1 MNIRFAFRILV
12 AACFAFA
19 VVPLEAQEKSVS
31 QKTAEIWSKTKKTT
45 RKVGR
50 TVAKTTRDT
59 VNRVEAAVREP
70 DADARKV
77 DVKVNDGGVQMP
89 RSLSAGKTAFVVT
102 NTGKEEHN
110 FEIEGSG
117 MEKSFWFALGPN
129 QTKTMQV
136 DLRPGTYDA
145 VCTAEAHGGKEQKI
159 RVTVK

>member
-1 MNIRFAFRILV
+1 M
-12 AACFAFA
+12 
-19 VVPLEAQEKSVS
+19 PLEAQEKSVS
-31 QKTAEIWSKTKKTT
+31 QKTAEVWNKTKATT
-45 RKVGR
+45 KKVSR

-77 DVKVNDGGVQMP
+77 TVKVNDKGVQMP
-89 RSLSAGKTAFVVT
+89 KSLSAGKTAFVVT
-102 NTGKEEHN
+102 NTGKDAHN

-117 MEKSFWFALGPN
+117 MDKSFWFALGPN

>member
-1 MNIRFAFRILV
+1 M
-12 AACFAFA
+12 
-19 VVPLEAQEKSVS
+19 PLPAQEKSVS
-31 QKTAEIWSKTKKTT
+31 QKTKEVWNKTKATT
-45 RKVGR
+45 KDVSRKVAR
-50 TVAKTTRDT
+50 TTRDAA
-59 VNRVEAAVREP
+59 NRVEAAVREP

-77 DVKVNDGGVQMP
+77 QVKVNDKGVQMP
-89 RSLSAGKTAFVVT
+89 KSLSAGKTAFVVT
-102 NTGKEEHN
+102 NTGKEAHN

-136 DLRPGTYDA
+136 DLRPGIYDA